1 MARKITGTVDRV
13 YFTSPRFTAGVLKTD
28 KDAIVRF
35 RGPFCASEGDC
46 ITLVGKWQKDPKYGP
61 QFAAESLSYELPE
74 SPEGLIQYL
83 AKHPAFVGIGE
94 ATARKIVQ
102 YATSAA
108 NLDRLIRQDLDEL
121 RQQLRIPKSTLVS
134 LQEAWI
140 ANSADGGPNIV
151 CFQFARTLGRQ
162 IPRAS
167 RRSLST
173 DPLCQR
179 LWLQEGRQDRASHG
193 DA

>member
-13 YFTSPRFTAGVLKTD
+13 YFTSPKFTAGVLKTD

-35 RGPFCASEGDC
+35 RGPFCANEGDC

-61 QFAAESLSYELPE
+61 QFAAESLSYELPD
-74 SPEGLIQYL
+74 SPEGLVQYL

-94 ATARKIVQ
+94 ATARKIVE

-108 NLDRLIRQDLDEL
+108 NLDRLIRQDLDQL
-121 RQQLRIPKSTLVS
+121 RQQLRIPKSTLLS

-140 ANSADGGPNIV
+140 AIDAIEQAQSLDRGLVRQVASEQFDTTRILENLLESLNSVSQP
-151 CFQFARTLGRQ
+151 TK
-162 IPRAS
+162 
-167 RRSLST
+167 
-173 DPLCQR
+173 
-179 LWLQEGRQDRASHG
+179 
-193 DA
+193 